1 VFTIADFGGWT
12 DVSKKFFDPAGSVM
26 ADVEKGIGVSVG

>member
-1 VFTIADFGGWT
+1 
-12 DVSKKFFDPAGSVM
+12 VSKKFFDPNGSVM